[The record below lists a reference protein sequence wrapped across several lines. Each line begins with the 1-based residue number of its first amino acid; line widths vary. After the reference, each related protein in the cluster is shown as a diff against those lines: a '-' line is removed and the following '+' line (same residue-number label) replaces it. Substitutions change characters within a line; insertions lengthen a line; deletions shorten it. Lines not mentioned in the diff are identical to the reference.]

1 MYLKYI
7 KQKPKDHN
15 LYPVDVQDYK
25 DISHHFKGICE
36 MYLEFT
42 KKNRKITTCNRLMVK
57 TSGKL
62 STILEECVKCTSN
75 S

>member
-36 MYLEFT
+36 MYLKF
-42 KKNRKITTCNRLMVK
+42 KRKTERLQPVDVSRLQD
-57 TSGKL
+57 TYS
-62 STILEECVKCTSN
+62 SS
-75 S
+75 